1 VTKEKKQ
8 MTKAFVI
15 LLLTAAGLA
24 AQASASTGSTVPKTA
39 KKSTAANK
47 ATTPQPVTIPADA
60 TANPD
65 GTFSW
70 TDKQGKQWTFVKT
83 PFGVMR
89 SEVTPAPATSASLSG
104 VKAFDEG
111 DKVRFERQSPFGII
125 KWEKKKTEL
134 TDEERDLVTTQAAS
148 QNAKQE

>member
-8 MTKAFVI
+8 MKNAFAV
-15 LLLTAAGLA
+15 LLLTAASLA

-39 KKSTAANK
+39 KKATAASK
-47 ATTPQPVTIPADA
+47 TTPQPVTIPADA
-60 TANPD
+60 TANAD

-70 TDKQGKQWTFVKT
+70 TDKDGKKWIFVKT

-89 SEVTPAPATSASLSG
+89 SEVTPAPAASASLTG

-111 DKVRFERQSPFGII
+111 DKVRFEQPSPFGVIR
-125 KWEKKKTEL
+125 WEKKKTEM
-134 TDEERDLVTTQAAS
+134 TDEERDLVTRQAAS
-148 QNAKQE
+148 ENAKQE

>member
-1 VTKEKKQ
+1 
-8 MTKAFVI
+8 MIKAFVV

-24 AQASASTGSTVPKTA
+24 AQASASTGASAPKAA
-39 KKSTAANK
+39 KK
-47 ATTPQPVTIPADA
+47 ATSETKTTGAQPLTIPGDA
-60 TANPD
+60 VANTD

-70 TDKQGKQWTFVKT
+70 TDKQGKKWTYVRT

-89 SEVTPAPATSASLSG
+89 SEVTPAPDTSASLTG

-111 DKVRFERQSPFGII
+111 DKVRFEKLSPFGII

-134 TDEERDLVTTQAAS
+134 SDEERDLVTRQAAG
-148 QNAKQE
+148 QNAKQD

>member
-1 VTKEKKQ
+1 MRNALV
-8 MTKAFVI
+8 V
-15 LLLTAAGLA
+15 LLLTAASLA

-39 KKSTAANK
+39 KKATAASK

-60 TANPD
+60 TANAD

-70 TDKQGKQWTFVKT
+70 TDKQGKQWTFAKT
-83 PFGVMR
+83 PFGVIR
-89 SEVTPAPATSASLSG
+89 SEVTPTPDTSESLAG

-111 DKVRFERQSPFGII
+111 DKVRFEKQSPFGVIR
-125 KWEKKKTEL
+125 WEKKKTEM
-134 TDEERDLVTTQAAS
+134 TDDERDLVTKQAAS